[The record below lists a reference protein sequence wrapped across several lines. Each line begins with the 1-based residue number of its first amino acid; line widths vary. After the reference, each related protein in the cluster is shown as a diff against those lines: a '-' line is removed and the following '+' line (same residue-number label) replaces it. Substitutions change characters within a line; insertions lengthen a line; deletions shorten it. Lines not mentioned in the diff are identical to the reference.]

1 VRRLRQQQHAD
12 PRTSAIGP
20 LDGRTAIVTGAS
32 RGIGLAIAERLLEL
46 GANVCI
52 TARKPDGLDEA
63 TTALGPEDRVLAI
76 AGNAA
81 DPVHRAEA
89 VDATLARFGSVDLL
103 VNNTGINPVYAPIVD
118 IDLDVLRKTLDTNV
132 VAALGWVQEA
142 HRRWLGENGGAI
154 VNVSSV
160 SALRAAPNMGPYGVS
175 KAALVHLTQQLAVE
189 LGPGVRVNA
198 VAPGVVRTRFA
209 TVLVE
214 REEELVRQYP
224 LGRLGVPHDVAGVV
238 AFLLSDEA
246 SWITGQTFVVDGGL
260 TAGSPESR

>member
-1 VRRLRQQQHAD
+1 MRQQEHAD
-12 PRTSAIGP
+12 PRAGPIGR

-63 TTALGPEDRVLAI
+63 TTALGAEDRVL
-76 AGNAA
+76 
-81 DPVHRAEA
+81 
-89 VDATLARFGSVDLL
+89 
-103 VNNTGINPVYAPIVD
+103 
-118 IDLDVLRKTLDTNV
+118 
-132 VAALGWVQEA
+132 ALGWVQEA

-160 SALRAAPNMGPYGVS
+160 SALRAAPNMGPYGIS
-175 KAALVHLTQQLAVE
+175 KAALVHLTQQLALE

-224 LGRLGVPHDVAGVV
+224 LGRLGVPEDVAGVV